1 MVVMSEGLMVAEL
14 SYLDNTIMC
23 LSKHQGS
30 AARILSTSSL
40 ALKEKRI
47 KWSPINFILKLVFDL
62 HRGLKVLA
70 IESRFMG
77 RFVRKR
83 ATMDDSVVAWSDFR
97 TKPENS
103 FSDSERDFQRCDK
116 SSIL

>member
-1 MVVMSEGLMVAEL
+1 MVVEL

-40 ALKEKRI
+40 ASKEKRI
-47 KWSPINFILKLVFDL
+47 KWSSINFSLKPAFAL
-62 HRGLKVLA
+62 HKGLKVLA

-83 ATMDDSVVAWSDFR
+83 ATMDDSVVAWLDFR
-97 TKPENS
+97 TRPENS
-103 FSDSERDFQRCDK
+103 FLDR
-116 SSIL
+116 